1 MRNTLMEEISRLA
14 YLIVVTNIETQA
26 EKDVIPNEH
35 LHLWILS
42 RIDSHHVSIND
53 GNRSASRSRHKIAV
67 HFENG
72 SFT

>member
-1 MRNTLMEEISRLA
+1 MGHPLYEL
-14 YLIVVTNIETQA
+14 YLIVVTHVKPKA

-42 RIDSHHVSIND
+42 RIDSHNVSIND
-53 GNRSASRSRHKIAV
+53 SNRSPSRGRHKVAV

-72 SFT
+72 QFSQ